1 MLKDSELLSTTIQQ
15 NVACD
20 GESGS
25 SVVFTARTAR
35 KRSDLGC
42 NNDPS
47 DPFSLKT
54 ACGHNQAHQAVE
66 LAFRDRS
73 SFTLGFRVLCEGNQC
88 GSELVLR
95 AREFGCCVGYSVS
108 VTMWRL
114 LVQENPFV
122 QGF

>member
-1 MLKDSELLSTTIQQ
+1 MVKDSELLSTIEQ

-20 GESGS
+20 GGEGS
-25 SVVFTARTAR
+25 SVVFTARK

-54 ACGHNQAHQAVE
+54 TCGQNQAHQAVE